1 MSEVFD
7 VELPNGEVIYD
18 VPVGTSKEV
27 IQDKAITN
35 GLATLE
41 DFLPKSSPTEEEDLP
56 WYQDASNF
64 LKENMEIPMGLG
76 GSLGG
81 AAAGIPFGPPGMIV
95 GGIIGGSAGTGV
107 GSLTSD
113 VLEGK
118 DLDFQEAVKQSLISA
133 GFDVATLGLG
143 KVLKPAY
150 LSAKAALGYT
160 PKEVAQEIMK
170 EGAQTGSTE
179 SLKAT
184 QKILEEGGA
193 SLTRYQ
199 TGQASS
205 LAVFAEKIGDAGLL
219 SGKEATGNANKVN
232 QAAQSALNDIVNA
245 VDLRT
250 GAAPSDLGEAMFDII
265 SAGRLAL
272 SDSYGEGLDSISQ
285 RVVNKTVNTTGIK
298 KELKKYLKNN
308 SEKITDVVK
317 TKGRPSDLSFT
328 EKTLSKQTVLLDP
341 ATEKFIKEQ
350 LSGTLEYGNM
360 TAQSLLKVDKM
371 LSQQMRKF
379 GDIKSS
385 NYNAVADR
393 ELGELQNIL
402 KQSFINTLKQADPKV
417 AKEYE
422 LLKNSYKDGM
432 GGLLPVLNKNTILN
446 SEKGNFEAL
455 GKMLT
460 TQTNSDKVK
469 TFINSIDEAYK
480 QIGKREGLPSE
491 IAYGTAKE
499 AKQVIKQSFLKN
511 LIPLSSSPDFD
522 ISLYNKLATRFNKPA
537 ENKRLQVIM
546 GEDYLR
552 TKQIFNLFAEASK
565 RPEGNLGTLFL
576 RNKEYSAIQSLPLML
591 GAGAGSAVGGP
602 IGAGFGAS
610 AVLTAPVFL
619 AKVSSNPKAV
629 NKLLAFEKMTFKSPE
644 AMEKFASFIVSDTMD
659 ALSEEEQ
666 AEIRNYFR

>member
-7 VELPNGEVIYD
+7 VELPNGETIYD

-27 IQDKAITN
+27 IQDKAIAN

-41 DFLPKSSPTEEEDLP
+41 DFAPKPTPTEEDLP
-56 WYQDASNF
+56 WYQDAGNF

-76 GSLGG
+76 GSLAG
-81 AAAGIPFGPPGMIV
+81 AAAGIPFGPVGMIA
-95 GGIIGGSAGTGV
+95 GGILGGSAGTGA

-113 VLEGK
+113 VLQGK
-118 DLDFQEAVKQSLISA
+118 DLDFQEAVKESLISA

-160 PKEVAQEIMK
+160 PKEVAEEIIK
-170 EGAQTGSTE
+170 EGLETGSTE

-205 LAVFAEKIGDAGLL
+205 LAVFAEKIGNAGLL
-219 SGKEATGNANKVN
+219 SGKEATGNAAKVN
-232 QAAQSALNDIVNA
+232 QAAQSALNDIANA

-250 GAAPSDLGEAMFDII
+250 GASPSDLGEAMFDII

-272 SDSYGEGLDSISQ
+272 SDSYGDGLETISK

-298 KELKKYLKNN
+298 KQLELFLKNN
-308 SEKITDVVK
+308 SEMTSELIDGK
-317 TKGRPSDLSFT
+317 TVSKAIS
-328 EKTLSKQTVLLDP
+328 TLDDATV
-341 ATEKFIKEQ
+341 KFINSQ

-371 LSQQMRKF
+371 LSQQMRQF

-402 KQSFINTLKQADPKV
+402 KQSFINTLKQADPKI

-422 LLKNSYKDGM
+422 LLKNSYKEGM
-432 GGLLPVLNKNTILN
+432 SGLLPVLNKNTILN
-446 SEKGNFEAL
+446 AEKGNFEAF
-455 GKMLT
+455 GRMLT
-460 TQTNSDKVK
+460 TQTNSDKVQV
-469 TFINSIDEAYK
+469 FLNSIDEAYK

-511 LIPLSSSPDFD
+511 LIPDMSSPDFD
-522 ISLYNKLATRFNKPA
+522 IATYRKLASQFSKPDA
-537 ENKRLQVIM
+537 DKRLKIIAGQ
-546 GEDYLR
+546 DYGR
-552 TKQIFNLFAEASK
+552 VKQIFNLFAEASK

-576 RNKEYSAIQSLPLML
+576 RNKEYTAI
-591 GAGAGSAVGGP
+591 AGAGLGASVGGT
-602 IGAGFGAS
+602 IGAALGSGAI
-610 AVLTAPVFL
+610 LTAPIFL
-619 AKVSSNPKAV
+619 AKAASNPKAV

-666 AEIRNYFR
+666 AEIRNYFRQ

>member
-7 VELPNGEVIYD
+7 VELPNGETIYD

-27 IQDKAITN
+27 IQDKAIAN

-41 DFLPKSSPTEEEDLP
+41 DFALKPTPTEEEEDLP
-56 WYQDASNF
+56 WYQDAGNF

-76 GSLGG
+76 GGLAG
-81 AAAGIPFGPPGMIV
+81 AAAGIPFGPVGMIA
-95 GGIIGGSAGTGV
+95 GGILGGSAGTGA

-113 VLEGK
+113 VLQGK
-118 DLDFQEAVKQSLISA
+118 DLDFQEAVKESLISA

-160 PKEVAQEIMK
+160 PKEVAEEIIK
-170 EGAQTGSTE
+170 EGLETGSTE

-184 QKILEEGGA
+184 QKILQGGGA

-219 SGKEATGNANKVN
+219 SGKEATGNAAKVN
-232 QAAQSALNDIVNA
+232 QAAQSALNDIANA

-250 GAAPSDLGEAMFDII
+250 GASPSDLGEAMFDII

-272 SDSYGEGLDSISQ
+272 SDSYGDGLETISK
-285 RVVNKTVNTTGIK
+285 RVVNRTVNTTGIK
-298 KELKKYLKNN
+298 KQLELFLKNN
-308 SEKITDVVK
+308 SEMTSELIDGK
-317 TKGRPSDLSFT
+317 TVSKAIS
-328 EKTLSKQTVLLDP
+328 TLDDATV
-341 ATEKFIKEQ
+341 KFINSQ

-371 LSQQMRKF
+371 LSQQMRQF

-402 KQSFINTLKQADPKV
+402 KQSFINTLKQADPKI

-422 LLKNSYKDGM
+422 LLKNSYKEGM
-432 GGLLPVLNKNTILN
+432 SGLLPVLNKNTILN
-446 SEKGNFEAL
+446 AEKGNFEAL
-455 GKMLT
+455 GRMLT
-460 TQTNSDKVK
+460 TQTNSDKVQV
-469 TFINSIDEAYK
+469 FLNSIDEAYK

-491 IAYGTAKE
+491 IAYNTAKE

-511 LIPLSSSPDFD
+511 LIPDMSSPDFD
-522 ISLYNKLATRFNKPA
+522 IATYRKLASQFSKPDA
-537 ENKRLQVIM
+537 DKRLKIIAGQ
-546 GEDYLR
+546 DYGR
-552 TKQIFNLFAEASK
+552 VKQIFNLFAEASK

-576 RNKEYSAIQSLPLML
+576 RNKEYTAI
-591 GAGAGSAVGGP
+591 AGAGVGASVGGT
-602 IGAGFGAS
+602 IGAALGSGAI
-610 AVLTAPVFL
+610 LTAPIFL
-619 AKVSSNPKAV
+619 AKAASNPKAV
-629 NKLLAFEKMTFKSPE
+629 NKLLAFEKMKFKSPE

-666 AEIRNYFR
+666 AEIRNYFRQ

>member
-7 VELPNGEVIYD
+7 VELPNGETIYD

-27 IQDKAITN
+27 IQDKAIAN

-41 DFLPKSSPTEEEDLP
+41 DFAPKPTPTEEDLP
-56 WYQDASNF
+56 WYQDAGNF

-76 GSLGG
+76 GSLAG
-81 AAAGIPFGPPGMIV
+81 AAAGIPFGPVGMIA
-95 GGIIGGSAGTGV
+95 GGILGGSAGTGA

-113 VLEGK
+113 VLQGK
-118 DLDFQEAVKQSLISA
+118 DLDFQEAVKESLISA

-160 PKEVAQEIMK
+160 PKEVAEEIIK
-170 EGAQTGSTE
+170 EGLETGSTE

-205 LAVFAEKIGDAGLL
+205 LAVFAEKIGNAGLL
-219 SGKEATGNANKVN
+219 SGKEATGNAAKVN
-232 QAAQSALNDIVNA
+232 QAAQSALNDIANA

-250 GAAPSDLGEAMFDII
+250 GASPSDLGEAMFDII

-272 SDSYGEGLDSISQ
+272 SDSYGDGLETISK
-285 RVVNKTVNTTGIK
+285 RVVNRTVNTTGIK
-298 KELKKYLKNN
+298 KQLELFLKNN
-308 SEKITDVVK
+308 SEMTSELIDGK
-317 TKGRPSDLSFT
+317 TVSKAIS
-328 EKTLSKQTVLLDP
+328 TLDDATV
-341 ATEKFIKEQ
+341 KFINSQ

-371 LSQQMRKF
+371 LSQQMRQF

-402 KQSFINTLKQADPKV
+402 KQSFINTLKQADPKI

-422 LLKNSYKDGM
+422 LLKNSYKEGM
-432 GGLLPVLNKNTILN
+432 SGLLPVLNKNTILN
-446 SEKGNFEAL
+446 AEKGNFEAL
-455 GKMLT
+455 GRMLT
-460 TQTNSDKVK
+460 TQTNSDKVQV
-469 TFINSIDEAYK
+469 FLNSIDEAYK

-511 LIPLSSSPDFD
+511 LIPDMSSPDFD
-522 ISLYNKLATRFNKPA
+522 IATYRKLASQFSKPDA
-537 ENKRLQVIM
+537 DKRLKIIAGQ
-546 GEDYLR
+546 DYGR
-552 TKQIFNLFAEASK
+552 VKQIFNLFAEASK

-576 RNKEYSAIQSLPLML
+576 RNKEYTAI
-591 GAGAGSAVGGP
+591 AGAGVGASVGGT
-602 IGAGFGAS
+602 IGAALGSGAI
-610 AVLTAPVFL
+610 LTAPIFL
-619 AKVSSNPKAV
+619 AKAASNPKAV

-666 AEIRNYFR
+666 AEIRNYFRQ

>member
-7 VELPNGEVIYD
+7 VELPNGETIYD

-27 IQDKAITN
+27 IQDKAIAN

-41 DFLPKSSPTEEEDLP
+41 DFAPKPTPTEEDLP
-56 WYQDASNF
+56 WYQDAGNF

-76 GSLGG
+76 GSLAG
-81 AAAGIPFGPPGMIV
+81 AAAGIPFGPVGMIA
-95 GGIIGGSAGTGV
+95 GGILGGSAGTGA

-113 VLEGK
+113 VLQGK
-118 DLDFQEAVKQSLISA
+118 DLDFQEAVKESLISA

-160 PKEVAQEIMK
+160 PKEVAEEIIK
-170 EGAQTGSTE
+170 EGLETGSTE

-205 LAVFAEKIGDAGLL
+205 LAVFAEKIGNAGLL
-219 SGKEATGNANKVN
+219 SGKEATGNAAKVN
-232 QAAQSALNDIVNA
+232 QAAQSALNDIANA

-250 GAAPSDLGEAMFDII
+250 GASPSDLGEAMFDII

-272 SDSYGEGLDSISQ
+272 SDSYGDGLETISK

-298 KELKKYLKNN
+298 KQLELFLKNN
-308 SEKITDVVK
+308 SEMTSELIDGK
-317 TKGRPSDLSFT
+317 TVSKAIS
-328 EKTLSKQTVLLDP
+328 TLDDATV
-341 ATEKFIKEQ
+341 KFINSQ

-371 LSQQMRKF
+371 LSQQMRQF

-402 KQSFINTLKQADPKV
+402 KQSFINTLKQADPKI

-422 LLKNSYKDGM
+422 LLKNSYKEGM
-432 GGLLPVLNKNTILN
+432 SGLLPVLNKNTILN
-446 SEKGNFEAL
+446 AEKGNFEAL
-455 GKMLT
+455 GRMLT
-460 TQTNSDKVK
+460 TQTNSDKVQV
-469 TFINSIDEAYK
+469 FLNSIDEAYK

-511 LIPLSSSPDFD
+511 LIPDMSSPDFD
-522 ISLYNKLATRFNKPA
+522 IATYRKLASQFSKPDA
-537 ENKRLQVIM
+537 DKRLKIIAGQ
-546 GEDYLR
+546 DYGR
-552 TKQIFNLFAEASK
+552 VKQIFNLFAEASK

-576 RNKEYSAIQSLPLML
+576 RNKEYTAI
-591 GAGAGSAVGGP
+591 AGAGLGASVGGT
-602 IGAGFGAS
+602 IGAALGSGAI
-610 AVLTAPVFL
+610 LTAPIFL
-619 AKVSSNPKAV
+619 AKAASNPKAV

-666 AEIRNYFR
+666 AEIRNYFRQ

>member
-7 VELPNGEVIYD
+7 VELPNGETIYD

-27 IQDKAITN
+27 IQDKAIAN

-41 DFLPKSSPTEEEDLP
+41 DFALKPTPTEEEEDLP
-56 WYQDASNF
+56 WYQDAGNF

-76 GSLGG
+76 GGLAG
-81 AAAGIPFGPPGMIV
+81 AAAGIPFGPVGMIA
-95 GGIIGGSAGTGV
+95 GGILGGSAGTGA

-113 VLEGK
+113 VLQGK
-118 DLDFQEAVKQSLISA
+118 DLDFQEAVKESLISA

-160 PKEVAQEIMK
+160 PKEVAEEIMK
-170 EGAQTGSTE
+170 EGLETGSTE

-184 QKILEEGGA
+184 QKILQEGGA

-219 SGKEATGNANKVN
+219 SGKEATGNAAKVN
-232 QAAQSALNDIVNA
+232 QAAQSALNDIANA

-250 GAAPSDLGEAMFDII
+250 GASPSDLGEAMFDII

-272 SDSYGEGLDSISQ
+272 SDSYGDGLETISK
-285 RVVNKTVNTTGIK
+285 RVVNRTVNTTGIK
-298 KELKKYLKNN
+298 KQLELFLKNN
-308 SEKITDVVK
+308 SEMTSELIDGK
-317 TKGRPSDLSFT
+317 TVSKAIS
-328 EKTLSKQTVLLDP
+328 TLDDATV
-341 ATEKFIKEQ
+341 KFINSQ

-371 LSQQMRKF
+371 LSQQMRQF

-402 KQSFINTLKQADPKV
+402 KQSFINTLKQADPKI

-422 LLKNSYKDGM
+422 LLKNSYKEGM
-432 GGLLPVLNKNTILN
+432 SGLLPVLNKNTILN
-446 SEKGNFEAL
+446 AEKGNFEAL
-455 GKMLT
+455 GRMLT
-460 TQTNSDKVK
+460 TQTNSDKVQV
-469 TFINSIDEAYK
+469 FLNSIDEAYK

-511 LIPLSSSPDFD
+511 LIPDMSSPDFD
-522 ISLYNKLATRFNKPA
+522 IATYRKLASQFSKPDA
-537 ENKRLQVIM
+537 DKRLKIIAGQ
-546 GEDYLR
+546 DYGR
-552 TKQIFNLFAEASK
+552 VKQIFNLFAEASK

-576 RNKEYSAIQSLPLML
+576 RNKEYTAI
-591 GAGAGSAVGGP
+591 AGAGLGASVGGT
-602 IGAGFGAS
+602 IGAALGSGAI
-610 AVLTAPVFL
+610 LTAPIFL
-619 AKVSSNPKAV
+619 AKAASNPKAV

-666 AEIRNYFR
+666 AEIRNYFRQ

>member
-1 MSEVFD
+1 MSQTQD
-7 VELPNGEVIYD
+7 IRLPNGTIIKGI
-18 VPVGTSKEV
+18 PVGVSKEE
-27 IQDKAITN
+27 IQDKAISN

-41 DFLPKSSPTEEEDLP
+41 DFAPQVTPDGQEVDLP
-56 WYQDASNF
+56 WYQDVGNF
-64 LKENMEIPMGLG
+64 LKKNMEIPLGLG
-76 GSLGG
+76 GSLAG
-81 AAAGIPFGPPGMIV
+81 AAAGIPFGPAGMIA
-95 GGIIGGSAGTGV
+95 GGIIGGSVGSGA

-113 VLEGK
+113 VLEGEE
-118 DLDFQEAVKQSLISA
+118 LDFQEAVKESLISA
-133 GFDVATLGLG
+133 GFDIATLGTG

-160 PKEVAQEIMK
+160 PKEVAEEIMK
-170 EGAQTGSTE
+170 EGLQTGSTE

-184 QKILEEGGA
+184 QKILEGGGA

-205 LAVFAEKIGDAGLL
+205 LAVFAEKIGEAGLL
-219 SGKEATGNANKVN
+219 SGKEATGNVAKVN
-232 QAAQSALNDIVNA
+232 QAAQSALNDIANS

-250 GAAPSDLGEAMFDII
+250 GTAPSDLGEAMFDII

-285 RVVNKTVNTTGIK
+285 RVANRTVNTAGIK
-298 KELKKYLKNN
+298 KQLELFLKNN
-308 SEKITDVVK
+308 SEITSDVLEGEAVSK
-317 TKGRPSDLSFT
+317 AVS
-328 EKTLSKQTVLLDP
+328 TLDDATV
-341 ATEKFIKEQ
+341 KFIKDQ
-350 LSGTLEYGNM
+350 LSGTLEYKNM

-371 LSQQMRKF
+371 LSQQMRQF

-402 KQSFINTLKQADPKV
+402 KQSFINTLKQADPKI

-422 LLKNSYKDGM
+422 LLKQSYKQGM
-432 GGLLPVLNKNTILN
+432 SGLLPVLNKNTILN
-446 SEKGNFEAL
+446 AEKGNFEAL
-455 GKMLT
+455 GRMLT

-469 TFINSIDEAYK
+469 TFMGSIDEAYR

-499 AKQVIKQSFLKN
+499 AKQVIKQSFIKN
-511 LIPLSSSPDFD
+511 LIPDIASPDFD
-522 ISLYNKLATRFNKPA
+522 ISTYKKLASQFSKPDQD
-537 ENKRLQVIM
+537 KRLKIITGQ
-546 GEDYLR
+546 DYGR
-552 TKQIFNLFAEASK
+552 VKQIFNLFAEASK

-576 RNKEYSAIQSLPLML
+576 RNKEYAAVA
-591 GAGAGSAVGGP
+591 GAGAGATVGG
-602 IGAGFGAS
+602 AFGA
-610 AVLTAPVFL
+610 AVTSGAILTAPIFL
-619 AKVSSNPKAV
+619 AKAASNPKAV

-666 AEIRNYFR
+666 AEIRNYFRQ

>member
-7 VELPNGEVIYD
+7 VELPNGETIYD

-27 IQDKAITN
+27 IQDKAIAN

-41 DFLPKSSPTEEEDLP
+41 DFAPKPTPTEEEEDLP
-56 WYQDASNF
+56 WYQDAGNF

-76 GSLGG
+76 GSLAG
-81 AAAGIPFGPPGMIV
+81 AAAGIPFGPVGMIA
-95 GGIIGGSAGTGV
+95 GGILGGSAGTGA

-113 VLEGK
+113 VLQGK
-118 DLDFQEAVKQSLISA
+118 DLDFQEAVKESLISA

-160 PKEVAQEIMK
+160 PKEVAEEIIK
-170 EGAQTGSTE
+170 EGLETGSTE

-205 LAVFAEKIGDAGLL
+205 LAVFAEKIGNAGLL
-219 SGKEATGNANKVN
+219 SGKEATGNAAKVN
-232 QAAQSALNDIVNA
+232 QAAQSALNDIANA

-250 GAAPSDLGEAMFDII
+250 GASPSDLGEAMFDII

-272 SDSYGEGLDSISQ
+272 SDSYGDGLETISK
-285 RVVNKTVNTTGIK
+285 RVVNRTVNTTGIK
-298 KELKKYLKNN
+298 KQLELFLKNN
-308 SEKITDVVK
+308 SEMTSELIDGK
-317 TKGRPSDLSFT
+317 TVSKAIS
-328 EKTLSKQTVLLDP
+328 TLDDATV
-341 ATEKFIKEQ
+341 KFINSQ

-371 LSQQMRKF
+371 LSQQMRQF

-402 KQSFINTLKQADPKV
+402 KQSFINTLKQADPKI

-422 LLKNSYKDGM
+422 LLKNSYKEGM
-432 GGLLPVLNKNTILN
+432 SGLLPVLNKNTILN
-446 SEKGNFEAL
+446 AEKGNFEAL
-455 GKMLT
+455 GRMLT
-460 TQTNSDKVK
+460 TQTNSDKVQV
-469 TFINSIDEAYK
+469 FLNSIDEAYK

-511 LIPLSSSPDFD
+511 LIPDMSSPDFD
-522 ISLYNKLATRFNKPA
+522 IATYRKLASQFSKPDA
-537 ENKRLQVIM
+537 DKRLKIIAGQ
-546 GEDYLR
+546 DYGR
-552 TKQIFNLFAEASK
+552 VKQIFNLFAEASK

-576 RNKEYSAIQSLPLML
+576 RNKEYTAI
-591 GAGAGSAVGGP
+591 AGAGLGASVGGT
-602 IGAGFGAS
+602 IGAALGSGAI
-610 AVLTAPVFL
+610 LTAPIFL
-619 AKVSSNPKAV
+619 AKAASNPKAV

-666 AEIRNYFR
+666 AEIRNYFRQ

>member
-7 VELPNGEVIYD
+7 VELPNGETIYD

-27 IQDKAITN
+27 IQDKAIAN

-41 DFLPKSSPTEEEDLP
+41 DFAPKPTPTGEEDLP
-56 WYQDASNF
+56 WYQDAGNF

-76 GSLGG
+76 GSLAG
-81 AAAGIPFGPPGMIV
+81 AAAGIPFGPVGMIA
-95 GGIIGGSAGTGV
+95 GGILGGSAGTGA

-113 VLEGK
+113 VLQGK
-118 DLDFQEAVKQSLISA
+118 DLDFQEAVKESLISA

-160 PKEVAQEIMK
+160 PKEVAEEIMK
-170 EGAQTGSTE
+170 EGLETGSTE

-184 QKILEEGGA
+184 QKILQEGGA

-219 SGKEATGNANKVN
+219 SGKEATGNAAKVN
-232 QAAQSALNDIVNA
+232 QAAQSALNDIANA

-250 GAAPSDLGEAMFDII
+250 GASPSDLGEAMFDII

-272 SDSYGEGLDSISQ
+272 SDSYGDGLETISK
-285 RVVNKTVNTTGIK
+285 RVVNRTVNTTGIK
-298 KELKKYLKNN
+298 KQLELFLKNN
-308 SEKITDVVK
+308 SEMTSELIDGK
-317 TKGRPSDLSFT
+317 TVSKAIS
-328 EKTLSKQTVLLDP
+328 TLDDATV
-341 ATEKFIKEQ
+341 KFINSQ

-371 LSQQMRKF
+371 LSQQMRQF

-402 KQSFINTLKQADPKV
+402 KQSFINTLKQADPKI

-422 LLKNSYKDGM
+422 LLKNSYKEGM
-432 GGLLPVLNKNTILN
+432 SGLLPVLNKNTILN
-446 SEKGNFEAL
+446 AEKGNFEAL
-455 GKMLT
+455 GRMLT
-460 TQTNSDKVK
+460 TQTNSDKVQV
-469 TFINSIDEAYK
+469 FLNSIDEAYK

-511 LIPLSSSPDFD
+511 LIPDMSSPDFD
-522 ISLYNKLATRFNKPA
+522 IATYRKLASQFSKPDA
-537 ENKRLQVIM
+537 DKRLKIIAGQ
-546 GEDYLR
+546 DYGR
-552 TKQIFNLFAEASK
+552 VKQIFNLFAEASK

-576 RNKEYSAIQSLPLML
+576 RNKEYTAI
-591 GAGAGSAVGGP
+591 AGAGLGASVGGT
-602 IGAGFGAS
+602 IGAALGSGAI
-610 AVLTAPVFL
+610 LTAPIFL
-619 AKVSSNPKAV
+619 AKAASNPKAV

-666 AEIRNYFR
+666 AEIRNYFRQ

>member
-7 VELPNGEVIYD
+7 VELPNGETIYD

-27 IQDKAITN
+27 IQDKAIAN
-35 GLATLE
+35 GLATLQ
-41 DFLPKSSPTEEEDLP
+41 DFAPKPTPTGEEDLP
-56 WYQDASNF
+56 WYQDAGNF

-76 GSLGG
+76 GSLAG
-81 AAAGIPFGPPGMIV
+81 AAAGIPFGPVGMIA
-95 GGIIGGSAGTGV
+95 GGILGGSAGTGA

-113 VLEGK
+113 VLQGK
-118 DLDFQEAVKQSLISA
+118 DLDFQEAVKESLISA

-160 PKEVAQEIMK
+160 PKEVAEEIMK
-170 EGAQTGSTE
+170 EGLETGSTE

-184 QKILEEGGA
+184 QKILQEGGA

-219 SGKEATGNANKVN
+219 SGKEATGNAAKVN
-232 QAAQSALNDIVNA
+232 QAAQSALNDIANA

-250 GAAPSDLGEAMFDII
+250 GASPSDLGEAMFDII

-272 SDSYGEGLDSISQ
+272 SDSYGDGLETISK
-285 RVVNKTVNTTGIK
+285 RVVNRTVNTTGIK
-298 KELKKYLKNN
+298 KQLELFLKNN
-308 SEKITDVVK
+308 SEMTSELIDGK
-317 TKGRPSDLSFT
+317 TVSKAIS
-328 EKTLSKQTVLLDP
+328 TLDDATV
-341 ATEKFIKEQ
+341 KFINSQ

-371 LSQQMRKF
+371 LSQQMRQF

-402 KQSFINTLKQADPKV
+402 KQSFINTLKQADPKI

-422 LLKNSYKDGM
+422 LLKNSYKEGM
-432 GGLLPVLNKNTILN
+432 SGLLPVLNKNTILN
-446 SEKGNFEAL
+446 AEKGNFEAL
-455 GKMLT
+455 GRMLT
-460 TQTNSDKVK
+460 TQTNSDKVQV
-469 TFINSIDEAYK
+469 FLNSIDEAYK

-511 LIPLSSSPDFD
+511 LIPDMSSPDFD
-522 ISLYNKLATRFNKPA
+522 IATYRKLASQFSKPDA
-537 ENKRLQVIM
+537 DKRLKIIAGQ
-546 GEDYLR
+546 DYGR
-552 TKQIFNLFAEASK
+552 VKQIFNLFAEASK

-576 RNKEYSAIQSLPLML
+576 RNKEYTAI
-591 GAGAGSAVGGP
+591 AGAGLGASVGGT
-602 IGAGFGAS
+602 IGAALGSGAI
-610 AVLTAPVFL
+610 LTAPIFL
-619 AKVSSNPKAV
+619 AKAASNPKAV

-666 AEIRNYFR
+666 AEIRNYFRQ

>member
-7 VELPNGEVIYD
+7 VELPNGETIYD

-27 IQDKAITN
+27 IQDKAIAN

-41 DFLPKSSPTEEEDLP
+41 DFAPKPTPTEEDLP
-56 WYQDASNF
+56 WYQDAGNF

-76 GSLGG
+76 GSLAG
-81 AAAGIPFGPPGMIV
+81 AAAGIPFGPVGMIA
-95 GGIIGGSAGTGV
+95 GGILGGSAGTGA

-113 VLEGK
+113 VLQGK
-118 DLDFQEAVKQSLISA
+118 DLDFQEAVKESLISA

-160 PKEVAQEIMK
+160 PKEVAEEIIK
-170 EGAQTGSTE
+170 EGLETGSTE

-205 LAVFAEKIGDAGLL
+205 LAVFAEKIGNAGLL
-219 SGKEATGNANKVN
+219 SGKEATGNAAKVN
-232 QAAQSALNDIVNA
+232 QAAQSALNDIANA

-250 GAAPSDLGEAMFDII
+250 GASPSDLGEAMFDII

-272 SDSYGEGLDSISQ
+272 SDSYGDGLETISK

-298 KELKKYLKNN
+298 KQLELFLKNN
-308 SEKITDVVK
+308 SEMTSELIDGK
-317 TKGRPSDLSFT
+317 TVSKAIS
-328 EKTLSKQTVLLDP
+328 TLDDATV
-341 ATEKFIKEQ
+341 KFINSQ

-371 LSQQMRKF
+371 LSQQMRQF

-402 KQSFINTLKQADPKV
+402 KQSFINTLKQADPKI

-422 LLKNSYKDGM
+422 LLKNSYKEGM
-432 GGLLPVLNKNTILN
+432 SGLLPVLNKNTILN
-446 SEKGNFEAL
+446 AEKGNFEAL
-455 GKMLT
+455 GRMLT
-460 TQTNSDKVK
+460 TQTNSDKVQV
-469 TFINSIDEAYK
+469 FLNSIDEAYK

-511 LIPLSSSPDFD
+511 LIPDMSSPDFD
-522 ISLYNKLATRFNKPA
+522 IATYRKLASQFSKPDA
-537 ENKRLQVIM
+537 DKRLKIIAGQ
-546 GEDYLR
+546 DYGR
-552 TKQIFNLFAEASK
+552 VKQIFNLFAEASK

-576 RNKEYSAIQSLPLML
+576 RNKEYTAI
-591 GAGAGSAVGGP
+591 AGAGLGASVGGT
-602 IGAGFGAS
+602 IGAALGSGAI
-610 AVLTAPVFL
+610 LTAPIFL
-619 AKVSSNPKAV
+619 AKAASNPKAV
-629 NKLLAFEKMTFKSPE
+629 NK
-644 AMEKFASFIVSDTMD
+644 
-659 ALSEEEQ
+659 
-666 AEIRNYFR
+666 

>member
-7 VELPNGEVIYD
+7 VELPNGETIYD

-27 IQDKAITN
+27 IQDKAIAN

-41 DFLPKSSPTEEEDLP
+41 DFAPKPTPTEEEEDSP
-56 WYQDASNF
+56 WYQDVGDF
-64 LKENMEIPMGLG
+64 LKGNMEIPLGLG
-76 GSLGG
+76 GSLAG
-81 AAAGIPFGPPGMIV
+81 AAAGIPLGPPGMV
-95 GGIIGGSAGTGV
+95 AGGIIGGSVGTGA

-118 DLDFQEAVKQSLISA
+118 ELNFQSAVKEALISA
-133 GFDVATLGLG
+133 GFDVATLTLG
-143 KVLKPAY
+143 KYLKGPY
-150 LSAKAALGYT
+150 LAAKAALGYG
-160 PKEVAQEIMK
+160 PKEVAEEIIK
-170 EGAQTGSTE
+170 EGLETGSTE

-184 QKILEEGGA
+184 QKILEEGGS

-219 SGKEATGNANKVN
+219 SGKEATGNAKKVN
-232 QAAQSALNDIVNA
+232 EAAQSALNDIANA

-250 GAAPSDLGEAMFDII
+250 GASPSDLGEAMFDII

-272 SDSYGEGLDSISQ
+272 SDAYGDGLEVISKKVAN
-285 RVVNKTVNTTGIK
+285 RTVNTTGIK
-298 KELKKYLKNN
+298 KQLELFLKNN
-308 SEKITDVVK
+308 SEMTSELIDGK
-317 TKGRPSDLSFT
+317 TVSKAIS
-328 EKTLSKQTVLLDP
+328 TLDDATV
-341 ATEKFIKEQ
+341 KFINSQ

-371 LSQQMRKF
+371 LSQQMRQF

-422 LLKNSYKDGM
+422 LLKQSYKQGM
-432 GGLLPVLNKNTILN
+432 SGLLPVLNKNTILN
-446 SEKGNFEAL
+446 AEKGNFEAL
-455 GKMLT
+455 GRMLT
-460 TQTNSDKVK
+460 TQTNSDKVQV
-469 TFINSIDEAYK
+469 FLNSIDEAYK

-499 AKQVIKQSFLKN
+499 AKQVIKQSFLRN
-511 LIPLSSSPDFD
+511 LIPDMSSPDFD
-522 ISLYNKLATRFNKPA
+522 IATYRKLAAQFSKPDA
-537 ENKRLQVIM
+537 DKRLKIIAGQ
-546 GEDYLR
+546 DYAR
-552 TKQIFNLFAEASK
+552 VKQIFNLFAEASK

-576 RNKEYSAIQSLPLML
+576 RNKEYAAV
-591 GAGAGSAVGGP
+591 AGAGVGASVGGVV
-602 IGAGFGAS
+602 GAALGSGAI
-610 AVLTAPVFL
+610 LTAPIFL
-619 AKVSSNPKAV
+619 AKAASNPKAV

-666 AEIRNYFR
+666 AEIRNYFRQ

>member
-1 MSEVFD
+1 MSEFFD
-7 VELPNGEVIYD
+7 VELPNGETIYG

-27 IQDKAITN
+27 IQDKAIAN
-35 GLATLE
+35 GLATIE
-41 DFLPKSSPTEEEDLP
+41 DFAPKPTPTEEDLP
-56 WYQDASNF
+56 WYQDAGNF

-76 GSLGG
+76 GSLAG
-81 AAAGIPFGPPGMIV
+81 AAAGIPFGPVGMIA
-95 GGIIGGSAGTGV
+95 GGILGGSAGTGA

-113 VLEGK
+113 VLQGK
-118 DLDFQEAVKQSLISA
+118 DLDFQEAVKESLISA

-160 PKEVAQEIMK
+160 PKEVAEEIMK
-170 EGAQTGSTE
+170 EGLETGSTE

-184 QKILEEGGA
+184 QKILQEGGS

-219 SGKEATGNANKVN
+219 SGKEATGNAAKVN
-232 QAAQSALNDIVNA
+232 QAAQSALNDIANA

-250 GAAPSDLGEAMFDII
+250 GASPSDLGEAMFDII

-272 SDSYGEGLDSISQ
+272 SDSYGDGLETISK

-298 KELKKYLKNN
+298 KQLELFLKNN
-308 SEKITDVVK
+308 SEMTSELIDGK
-317 TKGRPSDLSFT
+317 TVSKAIS
-328 EKTLSKQTVLLDP
+328 TLDD
-341 ATEKFIKEQ
+341 ATIKFINSQ

-371 LSQQMRKF
+371 LSQQMRQF

-402 KQSFINTLKQADPKV
+402 KQSFINTLKQADPKI

-422 LLKNSYKDGM
+422 LLKNSYKEGM
-432 GGLLPVLNKNTILN
+432 SGLLPVLNKNTILN
-446 SEKGNFEAL
+446 AEKGNFEAL
-455 GKMLT
+455 GRMLT
-460 TQTNSDKVK
+460 TQTNSDKVQV
-469 TFINSIDEAYK
+469 FLNSIDEAYK

-511 LIPLSSSPDFD
+511 LIPDMSSPDFD
-522 ISLYNKLATRFNKPA
+522 IATYRKLASQFSKPDA
-537 ENKRLQVIM
+537 DKRLKIIAGQ
-546 GEDYLR
+546 DYGR
-552 TKQIFNLFAEASK
+552 VKQIFNLFAEASK

-576 RNKEYSAIQSLPLML
+576 RNKEYTAI
-591 GAGAGSAVGGP
+591 AGAGVGASVGGT
-602 IGAGFGAS
+602 IGAALGSGAI
-610 AVLTAPVFL
+610 LTAPIFL
-619 AKVSSNPKAV
+619 AKAASNPKAV

-666 AEIRNYFR
+666 AEIRNYFRQ

>member
-41 DFLPKSSPTEEEDLP
+41 DFAPKTTPVEEDLP

-81 AAAGIPFGPPGMIV
+81 AAAGIPFGPVGMIT
-95 GGIIGGSAGTGV
+95 GGILGGSAGTGV

-160 PKEVAQEIMK
+160 PKEVAEEIIK
-170 EGAQTGSTE
+170 EGLETGSTE

-205 LAVFAEKIGDAGLL
+205 LAVFAEKIGNAGLL
-219 SGKEATGNANKVN
+219 SGKEATGNAAKVN
-232 QAAQSALNDIVNA
+232 QAAQSALNDIANA

-250 GAAPSDLGEAMFDII
+250 GASPSDLGEAMFDII

-272 SDSYGEGLDSISQ
+272 SDSYGDGLETISK

-298 KELKKYLKNN
+298 KQLELFLKNN
-308 SEKITDVVK
+308 SEMTSELIDGK
-317 TKGRPSDLSFT
+317 TVSKAIS
-328 EKTLSKQTVLLDP
+328 TLDDATV
-341 ATEKFIKEQ
+341 KFINSQ

-371 LSQQMRKF
+371 LSQQMRQF

-422 LLKNSYKDGM
+422 LLKNSYKEGM

-446 SEKGNFEAL
+446 AEKGNFEAL

-576 RNKEYSAIQSLPLML
+576 RNKEYSAIQSLPLIL

>member
-1 MSEVFD
+1 MSEFFD
-7 VELPNGEVIYD
+7 VELPNGETIYN

-27 IQDKAITN
+27 IQDKAIAN

-41 DFLPKSSPTEEEDLP
+41 DFASKPTPTGEDAP
-56 WYQDASNF
+56 WYQDVGDF
-64 LKENMEIPMGLG
+64 LKGNMEIPLGLG
-76 GSLGG
+76 GSLAG
-81 AAAGIPFGPPGMIV
+81 AAAGIPFGPVGMIA
-95 GGIIGGSAGTGV
+95 GGILGGSVGTGA

-113 VLEGK
+113 VLEGEE
-118 DLDFQEAVKQSLISA
+118 LDFQEAVKESLISA

-160 PKEVAQEIMK
+160 PKEVAEEIIK
-170 EGAQTGSTE
+170 EGLETGSTE

-184 QKILEEGGA
+184 QRILEEGGA

-219 SGKEATGNANKVN
+219 SGKEATGNAAKVN
-232 QAAQSALNDIVNA
+232 QAAQSALNDIANA

-250 GAAPSDLGEAMFDII
+250 GASPSDLGIAMFDII

-272 SDSYGEGLDSISQ
+272 SDSYGDGLASISK

-298 KELKKYLKNN
+298 KQLELFLKNN
-308 SEKITDVVK
+308 SEMTSELIDGK
-317 TKGRPSDLSFT
+317 TVSKAIS
-328 EKTLSKQTVLLDP
+328 TLDDATV
-341 ATEKFIKEQ
+341 KFINSQ

-371 LSQQMRKF
+371 LSQQMRQF

-402 KQSFINTLKQADPKV
+402 KQSFINTLKQADPKI

-422 LLKNSYKDGM
+422 LLKNSYKEGIS
-432 GGLLPVLNKNTILN
+432 GLLPVLNKNTILN
-446 SEKGNFEAL
+446 AEKGNFEAL
-455 GKMLT
+455 GRMLT
-460 TQTNSDKVK
+460 TQTNSDKVQV
-469 TFINSIDEAYK
+469 FLNSIDEAYK

-511 LIPLSSSPDFD
+511 LIPDMSSPDFD
-522 ISLYNKLATRFNKPA
+522 IATYRKLASQFSKPDA
-537 ENKRLQVIM
+537 DKRLKIIAGQ
-546 GEDYLR
+546 DYGR
-552 TKQIFNLFAEASK
+552 VKQIFNLFAEASK

-576 RNKEYSAIQSLPLML
+576 RNKEYTAI
-591 GAGAGSAVGGP
+591 AGAGVGASVGGT
-602 IGAGFGAS
+602 IGAALGSGAI
-610 AVLTAPVFL
+610 LTAPIFL
-619 AKVSSNPKAV
+619 AKAASNPKAV

-644 AMEKFASFIVSDTMD
+644 AMEKFAAFIVSDTMD

-666 AEIRNYFR
+666 AEIRNYFRQ

>member
-41 DFLPKSSPTEEEDLP
+41 DFAPKTTPVEEDLP
-56 WYQDASNF
+56 CYQDAGNF

-81 AAAGIPFGPPGMIV
+81 AAAGIPFGPVGMIT
-95 GGIIGGSAGTGV
+95 GGILGGSAGTGV

-184 QKILEEGGA
+184 QKLLQEGGA

-232 QAAQSALNDIVNA
+232 QAAQSALNDIANA

-272 SDSYGEGLDSISQ
+272 SDAYGDGLEAISKKVAN
-285 RVVNKTVNTTGIK
+285 RTVHTTGIK
-298 KELKKYLKNN
+298 KQLELFLKNN
-308 SEKITDVVK
+308 SEMTSELIDGK
-317 TKGRPSDLSFT
+317 TVSKAIS
-328 EKTLSKQTVLLDP
+328 TLDDATV
-341 ATEKFIKEQ
+341 KFINSQ

-371 LSQQMRKF
+371 LSQQMRQF

-422 LLKNSYKDGM
+422 LLKQSYKQGM
-432 GGLLPVLNKNTILN
+432 SGLLPVLNKNTILN
-446 SEKGNFEAL
+446 AEKGNFEAL

-480 QIGKREGLPSE
+480 QIGKTEGLPSE

-511 LIPLSSSPDFD
+511 LIPDMSSPDFD
-522 ISLYNKLATRFNKPA
+522 IATYRKLAAQFSKPNA
-537 ENKRLQVIM
+537 DKRLKIIAGQ
-546 GEDYLR
+546 DYAR
-552 TKQIFNLFAEASK
+552 VKQIFNLFAEASK

-576 RNKEYSAIQSLPLML
+576 RNKEYAAV
-591 GAGAGSAVGGP
+591 AGAGVGASVGGVV
-602 IGAGFGAS
+602 GAALGSGAI
-610 AVLTAPVFL
+610 LTAPIFL
-619 AKVSSNPKAV
+619 AKAASNPKAV

>member
-7 VELPNGEVIYD
+7 VELPNGETIYD

-27 IQDKAITN
+27 IQDKAIAN

-41 DFLPKSSPTEEEDLP
+41 DFAPKPTPTEEEEDSP
-56 WYQDASNF
+56 WYQDVGDF
-64 LKENMEIPMGLG
+64 LKGNMEIPLGLG
-76 GSLGG
+76 GSLAG
-81 AAAGIPFGPPGMIV
+81 AAAGIPLGPPGMV
-95 GGIIGGSAGTGV
+95 AGGIIGGSVGTGA

-118 DLDFQEAVKQSLISA
+118 ELNFQSAVKEALISA
-133 GFDVATLGLG
+133 GFDVATLTLG
-143 KVLKPAY
+143 KYLKGPY
-150 LSAKAALGYT
+150 LAAKAALGYG
-160 PKEVAQEIMK
+160 PKEVAEEIIK
-170 EGAQTGSTE
+170 EGLETGSTE

-184 QKILEEGGA
+184 QKILEEGGS

-219 SGKEATGNANKVN
+219 SGKEATGNAKKVN
-232 QAAQSALNDIVNA
+232 EAAQSALNDIANA

-250 GAAPSDLGEAMFDII
+250 GASPSDLGEAMFDII

-272 SDSYGEGLDSISQ
+272 SDAYGDGLEVISKKVAN
-285 RVVNKTVNTTGIK
+285 RTVNTTGIK
-298 KELKKYLKNN
+298 KQLELFLKNN
-308 SEKITDVVK
+308 SEMTSELIDGK
-317 TKGRPSDLSFT
+317 TVSKAIS
-328 EKTLSKQTVLLDP
+328 TLDDATV
-341 ATEKFIKEQ
+341 KFINSQ

-371 LSQQMRKF
+371 LSQQMRQF

-422 LLKNSYKDGM
+422 LLKQSYKQGM
-432 GGLLPVLNKNTILN
+432 SGLLPVLNKNTILN
-446 SEKGNFEAL
+446 AEKGNFEAL
-455 GKMLT
+455 GRMLT
-460 TQTNSDKVK
+460 TQTNSDKVQV
-469 TFINSIDEAYK
+469 FLNSIDEAYK

-499 AKQVIKQSFLKN
+499 AKQVIKQSFLRN
-511 LIPLSSSPDFD
+511 LIPDMSSPDFD
-522 ISLYNKLATRFNKPA
+522 IATYRKLAAQFSKPDA
-537 ENKRLQVIM
+537 DKRLKIITGQ
-546 GEDYLR
+546 DYAR
-552 TKQIFNLFAEASK
+552 VKQIFNLFAEASK

-576 RNKEYSAIQSLPLML
+576 RNKEYAAV
-591 GAGAGSAVGGP
+591 AGAGVGASVGGVV
-602 IGAGFGAS
+602 GAALGSGAI
-610 AVLTAPVFL
+610 LTAPIFL
-619 AKVSSNPKAV
+619 AKAASNPKAV

-666 AEIRNYFR
+666 AEIRNYFRQ

>member
-7 VELPNGEVIYD
+7 VELPNGETIYD

-27 IQDKAITN
+27 IQDKAIAN

-41 DFLPKSSPTEEEDLP
+41 DFALKPTPTEEDLP
-56 WYQDASNF
+56 WYQDVGDF
-64 LKENMEIPMGLG
+64 LKENMEIPLGLG
-76 GSLGG
+76 GSLVG
-81 AAAGIPFGPPGMIV
+81 AAAGVPLGPVGMIA
-95 GGIIGGSAGTGV
+95 GGIIGGSAGSGV

-118 DLDFQEAVKQSLISA
+118 ELDFQSAVKESLISA

-160 PKEVAQEIMK
+160 PKEVAEEIIK
-170 EGAQTGSTE
+170 EGLETGSTE

-184 QKILEEGGA
+184 QRILEEGGA

-219 SGKEATGNANKVN
+219 SGKEATGNAAKVN
-232 QAAQSALNDIVNA
+232 QAAQSALNDIANA

-250 GAAPSDLGEAMFDII
+250 GASPSDLGEAMFDII

-422 LLKNSYKDGM
+422 LLKNSYKEGM

-455 GKMLT
+455 GRMLT
-460 TQTNSDKVK
+460 TQTNSDKVQV
-469 TFINSIDEAYK
+469 FLNSIDEAYK

-511 LIPLSSSPDFD
+511 LIPDMSSPDFD
-522 ISLYNKLATRFNKPA
+522 IATYRKLASQFSKPDA
-537 ENKRLQVIM
+537 DKRLKIIAGQ
-546 GEDYLR
+546 DYGR
-552 TKQIFNLFAEASK
+552 VKQIFNLFAEASK

-576 RNKEYSAIQSLPLML
+576 RNKEYTAI
-591 GAGAGSAVGGP
+591 AGAGVGASVGGA
-602 IGAGFGAS
+602 IGAALGSGAI
-610 AVLTAPVFL
+610 LTAPIFL
-619 AKVSSNPKAV
+619 AKAASNPKAV

-666 AEIRNYFR
+666 AEIRNYFRQ

>member
-1 MSEVFD
+1 
-7 VELPNGEVIYD
+7 
-18 VPVGTSKEV
+18 
-27 IQDKAITN
+27 
-35 GLATLE
+35 
-41 DFLPKSSPTEEEDLP
+41 
-56 WYQDASNF
+56 
-64 LKENMEIPMGLG
+64 
-76 GSLGG
+76 
-81 AAAGIPFGPPGMIV
+81 
-95 GGIIGGSAGTGV
+95 
-107 GSLTSD
+107 
-113 VLEGK
+113 
-118 DLDFQEAVKQSLISA
+118 
-133 GFDVATLGLG
+133 
-143 KVLKPAY
+143 
-150 LSAKAALGYT
+150 
-160 PKEVAQEIMK
+160 
-170 EGAQTGSTE
+170 
-179 SLKAT
+179 
-184 QKILEEGGA
+184 
-193 SLTRYQ
+193 
-199 TGQASS
+199 
-205 LAVFAEKIGDAGLL
+205 
-219 SGKEATGNANKVN
+219 
-232 QAAQSALNDIVNA
+232 
-245 VDLRT
+245 
-250 GAAPSDLGEAMFDII
+250 
-265 SAGRLAL
+265 
-272 SDSYGEGLDSISQ
+272 
-285 RVVNKTVNTTGIK
+285 
-298 KELKKYLKNN
+298 
-308 SEKITDVVK
+308 
-317 TKGRPSDLSFT
+317 
-328 EKTLSKQTVLLDP
+328 
-341 ATEKFIKEQ
+341 
-350 LSGTLEYGNM
+350 
-360 TAQSLLKVDKM
+360 
-371 LSQQMRKF
+371 MRQF

-422 LLKNSYKDGM
+422 LLKNSYKEGM

-446 SEKGNFEAL
+446 AEKGNFEAL

-576 RNKEYSAIQSLPLML
+576 RNKEYSAIQSLPLIL

>member
-7 VELPNGEVIYD
+7 VELPNGETIYD

-27 IQDKAITN
+27 IQDKAIAN

-41 DFLPKSSPTEEEDLP
+41 DFAPKPTPTEEDLP
-56 WYQDASNF
+56 WYQDAGNF

-76 GSLGG
+76 GSLAG
-81 AAAGIPFGPPGMIV
+81 AAAGIPFGPVGMIA
-95 GGIIGGSAGTGV
+95 GGILGGSAGTGA

-113 VLEGK
+113 VLQGK
-118 DLDFQEAVKQSLISA
+118 DLDFQEAVKESLISA

-160 PKEVAQEIMK
+160 PKEVAEEIMK
-170 EGAQTGSTE
+170 EGLETGSTE

-205 LAVFAEKIGDAGLL
+205 LAVFAEKIGNAGLL
-219 SGKEATGNANKVN
+219 SGKEATGNAAKVN
-232 QAAQSALNDIVNA
+232 QAAQSALNDIANA

-250 GAAPSDLGEAMFDII
+250 GASPSDLGEAMFDII

-272 SDSYGEGLDSISQ
+272 SDSYGDGLETISK
-285 RVVNKTVNTTGIK
+285 RVVNRTVNTTGIK
-298 KELKKYLKNN
+298 KQLELFLKNN
-308 SEKITDVVK
+308 SEMTSELIDGK
-317 TKGRPSDLSFT
+317 TVSKAIS
-328 EKTLSKQTVLLDP
+328 TLDDATV
-341 ATEKFIKEQ
+341 KFINSQ

-371 LSQQMRKF
+371 LSQQMRQF

-402 KQSFINTLKQADPKV
+402 KQSFINTLKQADPKI

-422 LLKNSYKDGM
+422 LLKNSYKEGM
-432 GGLLPVLNKNTILN
+432 SGLLPVLNKNTILN
-446 SEKGNFEAL
+446 AEKGNFEAL
-455 GKMLT
+455 GRMLT
-460 TQTNSDKVK
+460 TQTNSDKVQV
-469 TFINSIDEAYK
+469 FLNSIDEAYK

-511 LIPLSSSPDFD
+511 LIPDMSSPDFD
-522 ISLYNKLATRFNKPA
+522 IATYRKLASQFSKPDA
-537 ENKRLQVIM
+537 DKRLKIIAGQ
-546 GEDYLR
+546 DYGR
-552 TKQIFNLFAEASK
+552 VKQIFNLFAEASK

-576 RNKEYSAIQSLPLML
+576 RNKEYTAI
-591 GAGAGSAVGGP
+591 AGAGLGASVGGT
-602 IGAGFGAS
+602 IGAALGSGAI
-610 AVLTAPVFL
+610 LTAPIFL
-619 AKVSSNPKAV
+619 AKAASNPKAV

-666 AEIRNYFR
+666 AEIRNYFRQ

>member
-7 VELPNGEVIYD
+7 VELPNGETIYD

-27 IQDKAITN
+27 IQDKAIAN

-41 DFLPKSSPTEEEDLP
+41 DFAPKPTPTEEEEDLP
-56 WYQDASNF
+56 WYQDAGNF

-76 GSLGG
+76 GGLAG
-81 AAAGIPFGPPGMIV
+81 AAAGIPFGPVGMIA
-95 GGIIGGSAGTGV
+95 GGILGGSAGTGA

-113 VLEGK
+113 VLQGK
-118 DLDFQEAVKQSLISA
+118 DLDFQEAVKESLISA

-160 PKEVAQEIMK
+160 PKEVAEEIIK
-170 EGAQTGSTE
+170 EGLETGSTE

-184 QKILEEGGA
+184 QKILQGGGA

-219 SGKEATGNANKVN
+219 SGKEATGNAAKVN
-232 QAAQSALNDIVNA
+232 QAAQSALNDIANA

-250 GAAPSDLGEAMFDII
+250 GASPSDLGEAMFDII

-272 SDSYGEGLDSISQ
+272 SDSYGDGLETISK
-285 RVVNKTVNTTGIK
+285 RVVNRTVNTTGIK
-298 KELKKYLKNN
+298 KQLELFLKNN
-308 SEKITDVVK
+308 SEMTSELIDGK
-317 TKGRPSDLSFT
+317 TVSKAIS
-328 EKTLSKQTVLLDP
+328 TLDDATV
-341 ATEKFIKEQ
+341 KFINSQ

-371 LSQQMRKF
+371 LSQQMRQF

-402 KQSFINTLKQADPKV
+402 KQSFINTLKQADPKI

-422 LLKNSYKDGM
+422 LLKNSYKEGM
-432 GGLLPVLNKNTILN
+432 SGLLPVLNKNTILN
-446 SEKGNFEAL
+446 AEKGNFEAL
-455 GKMLT
+455 GRMLT
-460 TQTNSDKVK
+460 TQTNSDKVQV
-469 TFINSIDEAYK
+469 FLNSIDEAYK

-491 IAYGTAKE
+491 IAYNTAKE

-511 LIPLSSSPDFD
+511 LIPDMSSPDFD
-522 ISLYNKLATRFNKPA
+522 IATYRKLASQFSKPDA
-537 ENKRLQVIM
+537 DKRLKIIAGQ
-546 GEDYLR
+546 DYGR
-552 TKQIFNLFAEASK
+552 VKQIFNLFAEASK

-576 RNKEYSAIQSLPLML
+576 RNKEYTAI
-591 GAGAGSAVGGP
+591 AGAGVGASVGGT
-602 IGAGFGAS
+602 IGAALGSGAI
-610 AVLTAPVFL
+610 LTAPIFL
-619 AKVSSNPKAV
+619 AKAASNPKAV
-629 NKLLAFEKMTFKSPE
+629 NKLLAFEKMKFKSPE

-666 AEIRNYFR
+666 AEIRNYFRQ

>member
-7 VELPNGEVIYD
+7 VELPNGETIYD

-27 IQDKAITN
+27 IQDKAIAN

-41 DFLPKSSPTEEEDLP
+41 DFALKPTPTEEEKDLP
-56 WYQDASNF
+56 WYQDVGDF
-64 LKENMEIPMGLG
+64 LKENMEIPLGLG
-76 GSLGG
+76 GSLAG
-81 AAAGIPFGPPGMIV
+81 AATGTPFGPVGMIA
-95 GGIIGGSAGTGV
+95 GGILGGSAGTGA

-113 VLEGK
+113 VLQGK
-118 DLDFQEAVKQSLISA
+118 DLDFQEAVKESLISA
-133 GFDVATLGLG
+133 GFDVATLGLS

-160 PKEVAQEIMK
+160 PKEVAQQIMK
-170 EGAQTGSTE
+170 EGAETGSNE

-219 SGKEATGNANKVN
+219 SGKEATGNAAKVN
-232 QAAQSALNDIVNA
+232 QAAQSALNDIANA

-250 GAAPSDLGEAMFDII
+250 GASPSDLGEAMFDII

-272 SDSYGEGLDSISQ
+272 SDSYGDGLETISK

-298 KELKKYLKNN
+298 KQLELFLKNN
-308 SEKITDVVK
+308 SEMTSELINGK
-317 TKGRPSDLSFT
+317 TVSKAIS
-328 EKTLSKQTVLLDP
+328 TLDDATV
-341 ATEKFIKEQ
+341 KFINSQ

-455 GKMLT
+455 GRMLT
-460 TQTNSDKVK
+460 TQTNSDKVQV
-469 TFINSIDEAYK
+469 FLNSIDEAYK

-511 LIPLSSSPDFD
+511 LIPDMSSPDFD
-522 ISLYNKLATRFNKPA
+522 IATYRKLASQFSKPDA
-537 ENKRLQVIM
+537 DKRLKIIAGQ
-546 GEDYLR
+546 DYGR
-552 TKQIFNLFAEASK
+552 VKQIFNLFAEASK

-576 RNKEYSAIQSLPLML
+576 RNKEYTAI
-591 GAGAGSAVGGP
+591 AGAGVGASVGGT
-602 IGAGFGAS
+602 IGAALGSGAI
-610 AVLTAPVFL
+610 LTAPIFL
-619 AKVSSNPKAV
+619 AKAASNPKAV

-666 AEIRNYFR
+666 AEIRNYFRQ

>member
-1 MSEVFD
+1 MSEFFD
-7 VELPNGEVIYD
+7 VELPNGETIYD

-27 IQDKAITN
+27 IQDKAIAN

-41 DFLPKSSPTEEEDLP
+41 DFAPKPTPTEEEEDLP
-56 WYQDASNF
+56 WYQDVGDF
-64 LKENMEIPMGLG
+64 LKGNMEIPLGLG
-76 GSLGG
+76 GSLAG
-81 AAAGIPFGPPGMIV
+81 AAAGIPLGPPGMV
-95 GGIIGGSAGTGV
+95 AGGILGGSVGTGA

-118 DLDFQEAVKQSLISA
+118 DLDFQEAVKESLISA

-160 PKEVAQEIMK
+160 PKEVAEEIMK
-170 EGAQTGSTE
+170 EGLETGSTE

-184 QKILEEGGA
+184 QKILQEGGS

-219 SGKEATGNANKVN
+219 SGKEATGNAKKVN
-232 QAAQSALNDIVNA
+232 EAAQSALNDIANA

-272 SDSYGEGLDSISQ
+272 SDSYGDGLETISK
-285 RVVNKTVNTTGIK
+285 RVVNRTVNTAGIK
-298 KELKKYLKNN
+298 KQLELFLKNN
-308 SEKITDVVK
+308 SEMTSELIDGK
-317 TKGRPSDLSFT
+317 TVSKAIS
-328 EKTLSKQTVLLDP
+328 TLDDATV
-341 ATEKFIKEQ
+341 KFINSQ

-371 LSQQMRKF
+371 LSQQMRQF

-402 KQSFINTLKQADPKV
+402 KQSFINTLKQADPKI

-422 LLKNSYKDGM
+422 LLKNSYKEGM
-432 GGLLPVLNKNTILN
+432 SGLLPVLNKNTILN
-446 SEKGNFEAL
+446 AEKGNFEAL
-455 GKMLT
+455 GRMLT
-460 TQTNSDKVK
+460 TQTNSDKVQV
-469 TFINSIDEAYK
+469 FLNSIDEAYK

-491 IAYGTAKE
+491 IAYGTAEE

-511 LIPLSSSPDFD
+511 LIPDMSSPDFN
-522 ISLYNKLATRFNKPA
+522 IATYRKLAAQFSKPDA
-537 ENKRLQVIM
+537 DKRLKIIAGQ
-546 GEDYLR
+546 DYAR
-552 TKQIFNLFAEASK
+552 VKQIFNLFAEASK
-565 RPEGNLGTLFL
+565 SPEGNLGTLFL
-576 RNKEYSAIQSLPLML
+576 RNKEYAAV
-591 GAGAGSAVGGP
+591 AGAGV
-602 IGAGFGAS
+602 GAS
-610 AVLTAPVFL
+610 VAGVVGAALGSGAILTAPIFL
-619 AKVSSNPKAV
+619 AKAASNPKAV

-666 AEIRNYFR
+666 AEIRNYFRQ